1 MKVDLKTQIC
11 IFVFMRSAYW
21 FSVLFAFISLIG
33 CSPSAFISKEAK
45 KNILHTTELE
55 NAHVGIA
62 VYDAST
68 NKSLYHYQS
77 NKYFIPASNTKLFSC
92 YAALKYLGDSLTGI
106 YYREDDTAI
115 YLLPAGD
122 PTFLH
127 SDYSTQPVM
136 NFLKSSNKKLY
147 ITDKVWKDNPLGFGW
162 SWDDYN
168 SDYMSERSAL
178 PVFGNVIRWTQE
190 RDTAQKNIGGE
201 FNNPVSIYSIPELN
215 WKVRFN
221 TETNNA
227 TFYVR
232 RKKEENEFMISEGK
246 EQKKT
251 QDVPFITNGVQS
263 AIELIQDS
271 VGRPITLITNSV
283 NNTPFLYSIKS
294 QPLDSLLSPM
304 MHRSDNFF
312 AEQCLMMVSQ
322 HLLGYMSSAKVID
335 TLLKSDFREL
345 PQIPK
350 WVDGS
355 GLSRYNL
362 FSPEDFVWL
371 LNKMK
376 AEFGMERL
384 KHILP
389 TGGTGT
395 MSNFFREGNGFLFA
409 KTGTLSGQVA
419 LSGFLYTKKNK
430 LLIFSI
436 LVSNHNGF
444 AAAIRKRTEA
454 FLQKLRDQ
462 Y

>member
-1 MKVDLKTQIC
+1 MVCRPQRTFVVMKCFYL
-11 IFVFMRSAYW
+11 
-21 FSVLFAFISLIG
+21 FSVLFAFSLIG
-33 CSPSAFISKEAK
+33 CSPSAFISREAK
-45 KNILHTTELE
+45 TNILHTTELE

-62 VYDAST
+62 IYDASS
-68 NKSLYHYQS
+68 NKSLYRYQS
-77 NKYFIPASNTKLFSC
+77 NKYFIPASNTKLFTC
-92 YAALKYLGDSLTGI
+92 YAALKYLGDSITGI
-106 YYREDDTAI
+106 YYREDDTAV
-115 YLLPAGD
+115 YLVPAGD

-127 SDYSTQPVM
+127 PDYARQPVM

-147 ITDKVWKDNPLGFGW
+147 ITDKNWKDNSLGFGW

-168 SDYMSERSAL
+168 SDYMAERSPF

-201 FNNPVSIYSIPELN
+201 FNNPVSIYSIPEVN

-221 TETNNA
+221 TEPNNT

-232 RKKEENEFMISEGK
+232 RKKEENEFIITEGK
-246 EQKKT
+246 ELKKM
-251 QDVPFITNGVQS
+251 QDVPFVTNGVQS
-263 AIELIQDS
+263 ALELIEDS
-271 VGRPITLITNSV
+271 VGRPITLFTKAINNNIT
-283 NNTPFLYSIKS
+283 LHSIKS
-294 QPLDSLLSPM
+294 QPLDSLLTPM

-312 AEQCLMMVSQ
+312 AEQSLLMVSQ

-345 PQIPK
+345 PQMPR

-362 FSPEDFVWL
+362 FTPEDFIWL

-376 AEFGMERL
+376 SEFGMDRL
-384 KHILP
+384 KQILP

-395 MSNFFREGNGFLFA
+395 LLHFFRDGNGFLFA

-419 LSGFLYTKKNK
+419 LGGYLYTKKNK

-436 LVSNHNGF
+436 LVSNHNGS

>member
-1 MKVDLKTQIC
+1 MRFTY
-11 IFVFMRSAYW
+11 FV
-21 FSVLFAFISLIG
+21 SVLVGLLFIAG
-33 CSPSAFISKEAK
+33 CSPSASISREAK
-45 KNILHTTELE
+45 SNILHTTELE

-62 VYDAST
+62 IYDAST
-68 NKSLYHYQS
+68 NKSLYQYQS

-92 YAALKYLGDSLTGI
+92 YAALKYLGDSITGI

-115 YLLPAGD
+115 YLLPSGD

-127 SDYSTQPVM
+127 SDYSRQPVM

-147 ITDKVWKDNPLGFGW
+147 ITDKNWRDNPLGFGW

-168 SDYMSERSAL
+168 SDYMAERSAL

-190 RDTAQKNIGGE
+190 RDTTQKNIGGE

-215 WKVRFN
+215 WKVRFS
-221 TETNNA
+221 TEPNNSM
-227 TFYVR
+227 FYVR

-271 VGRPITLITNSV
+271 VGRPINLITTGVINK
-283 NNTPFLYSIKS
+283 PFSSSIKS
-294 QPLDSLLSPM
+294 QPLDSLLAPM

-312 AEQCLMMVSQ
+312 AEQCLLMVSQ
-322 HLLGYMSSAKVID
+322 QLLGYMSSAKVID

-345 PQIPK
+345 PEIPR

-395 MSNFFREGNGFLFA
+395 LSNFFREGNGFLFA

-436 LVSNHNGF
+436 LVSNHNGS